1 MTGAVTATSLNL
13 RGAPATNGP
22 IIAVLRSGTSVT
34 ILQQAGDWL
43 RVSTGAG
50 VGFLSAQF
58 VKVDSAT
65 AAAAAAP
72 AAPRRAVQEPAVP
85 PRDSGAIRVDDDH
98 AFTPDGLIF
107 AYRSRRGFHA
117 SGAAS
122 LSIYLAGAGVA
133 VAAMPPSKLRVVQAV
148 SLNEGNLEAINSY
161 DNSFMSFGL
170 FQWTAGAAGDPGE
183 LAGLMDRV
191 KRRDEAMFHEY
202 FRSFDLDA
210 VITHAGKLT
219 VGFLTLKGNRLD
231 SPDAKAPLREAEWA
245 YRFWRAGHDDAVRI
259 CQIETA
265 LARIDAFY
273 DETITLPA
281 NGTTRSVNQYI
292 TSEFGVS
299 LLLDE
304 HVNRPGH
311 VPGTLEKGIIEYVSD
326 THRADPAAWTT
337 DDERDVIQAYIRI
350 RNGTN
355 MTGSQ
360 KRADKIAQSG
370 HVSAQRGSFVR
381 S

>member
-1 MTGAVTATSLNL
+1 MTGIVTATSLNL
-13 RGAPATNGP
+13 RSKPTIESLP
-22 IIAVLRSGTSVT
+22 IAVLRSGTSVT
-34 ILQQAGDWL
+34 ILQQDADWF

-50 VGFLSAQF
+50 IGFLSAEF
-58 VKVDSAT
+58 VKLDPAT
-65 AAAAAAP
+65 ADAAAAP
-72 AAPRRAVQEPAVP
+72 AVPLAAVQPSAMP
-85 PRDSGAIRVDDDH
+85 PRDDGTITTDDDH
-98 AFTPDGLIF
+98 AFAPDGLIF
-107 AYRSRRGFHA
+107 AYRSPRGFHT
-117 SGAAS
+117 SGATS
-122 LSIYLAGAGVA
+122 LNTYLATAGAS

-183 LAGLMDRV
+183 LAGLMDRI
-191 KRRDEAMFHEY
+191 KRRDEDRFREY

-210 VITHAGKLT
+210 VITHAGKLN
-219 VGFLTLKGNRLD
+219 VGFLMLKGNRLD
-231 SPDAKAPLREAEWA
+231 SPEAKAPLREAEWA
-245 YRFWRAGHDDAVRI
+245 YRFWRAAHDDTVRI
-259 CQIETA
+259 CQIELA

-273 DETITLPA
+273 DESITVLA
-281 NGTTRSVNQYI
+281 GGTTRTVNQYI

-311 VPGTLEKGIIEYVSD
+311 VPDTLEKGILDYVSD
-326 THRADPAAWTT
+326 THRADPATWTT
-337 DDERDVIQAYIRI
+337 DDERNVIQAYIRI
-350 RNGTN
+350 RNETN

-360 KRADKIAQSG
+360 KRAEKIAQDG
-370 HVSAQRGSFVR
+370 HVSTQRGSFVR

>member
-1 MTGAVTATSLNL
+1 MTGTVTATSLNL
-13 RGAPATNGP
+13 RGAPATSGP

-43 RVSTGAG
+43 RVSTGAE

-65 AAAAAAP
+65 AAAVAARAAP
-72 AAPRRAVQEPAVP
+72 LVAVQQPAVP
-85 PRDSGAIRVDDDH
+85 PRDNGAIRADGHH
-98 AFTPDGLIF
+98 AFTPDGLVF
-107 AYRSRRGFHA
+107 AYRSPRGFHT
-117 SGAAS
+117 SGATS
-122 LSIYLAGAGVA
+122 LGTYLAAPGATVN
-133 VAAMPPSKLRVVQAV
+133 AMPPSKLRVAQAV

-170 FQWTAGAAGDPGE
+170 FQWTAGPDGDPGE

-191 KRRDEAMFHEY
+191 KRRDDARFHEY

-210 VITHAGKLT
+210 VITHTGKLT

-245 YRFWRAGHDDAVRI
+245 YRFWRAGHDDTVRI
-259 CQIETA
+259 CQIELA

-273 DETITLPA
+273 DETITLPTD
-281 NGTTRSVNQYI
+281 GTTRSVNQYI

-311 VPGTLEKGIIEYVSD
+311 VPNTLAKGIIDYVSD

-337 DDERDVIQAYIRI
+337 DD
-350 RNGTN
+350 
-355 MTGSQ
+355 
-360 KRADKIAQSG
+360 
-370 HVSAQRGSFVR
+370 
-381 S
+381 